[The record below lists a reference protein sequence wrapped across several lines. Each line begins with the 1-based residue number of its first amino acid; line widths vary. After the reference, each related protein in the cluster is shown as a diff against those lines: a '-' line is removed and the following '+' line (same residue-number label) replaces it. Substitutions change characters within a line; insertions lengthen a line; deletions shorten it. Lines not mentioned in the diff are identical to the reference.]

1 MSKITTR
8 ARAKHWCLT
17 INNYTQVDE
26 ALFNNPPLFKYAVY
40 GREKGENGT
49 PHLQAFVTMWKQT
62 DLSAMKKIFPRAHLE
77 IKRGKVQEAAA
88 YCKKDMDFQ
97 EYGVMPLEQNEAGGE
112 AHKEKWEIAKN
123 LAIEGKLDEIDPKI
137 FVQHYGTLKKIRSD
151 YEEIPK
157 DLEWTDKPP
166 NQWIYGPTG
175 TGKPRRSRKCHP
187 FASRRME

>member
-62 DLSAMKKIFPRAHLE
+62 DLSAMKKNISRAHLE
-77 IKRGKVQEAAA
+77 IKRGKSTRSSSLLQEG
-88 YCKKDMDFQ
+88 
-97 EYGVMPLEQNEAGGE
+97 YGLPG
-112 AHKEKWEIAKN
+112 
-123 LAIEGKLDEIDPKI
+123 
-137 FVQHYGTLKKIRSD
+137 IRS
-151 YEEIPK
+151 YAIRAERGWRRK
-157 DLEWTDKPP
+157 HTKR
-166 NQWIYGPTG
+166 N
-175 TGKPRRSRKCHP
+175 GKQQRTLL
-187 FASRRME
+187 